1 VLSIPPGLHRL
12 AIRVD
17 GGRWHAPPGAR
28 PIPSEF
34 GGEVAEIVVE

>member
-1 VLSIPPGLHRL
+1 V
-12 AIRVD
+12 RVD
-17 GGRWHAPPGAR
+17 GGVWHAPPGLR